1 MRLAGL
7 RSADIP
13 VRLSAKREQLW
24 AMKTFVGKLSGF
36 CPLADRMSAL
46 HLFAAAWRNGALCCT
61 SNAKPPTPRWRIA
74 QIERNPYHQSV
85 ERVSPA
91 FLIDTNSVNQIPK
104 HGERRSMRINS
115 NFAKVVMLATALL
128 MMSFTVSSAKTNVD
142 YKFKVHNNAKL
153 AIKKIQVSEDG
164 KKWGYFDIGD
174 GIAAGATDE
183 LVWDKST
190 DEGNCEWYFKAV
202 WSDGEESDAAKFDFC
217 EKALV
222 IEFTK

>member
-1 MRLAGL
+1 
-7 RSADIP
+7 
-13 VRLSAKREQLW
+13 
-24 AMKTFVGKLSGF
+24 
-36 CPLADRMSAL
+36 
-46 HLFAAAWRNGALCCT
+46 
-61 SNAKPPTPRWRIA
+61 
-74 QIERNPYHQSV
+74 
-85 ERVSPA
+85 
-91 FLIDTNSVNQIPK
+91 
-104 HGERRSMRINS
+104 MRINS

-128 MMSFTVSSAKTNVD
+128 MMSFTVSSANTNPD

-153 AIKKIQVSEDG
+153 TIKKIQVSEDG
-164 KKWGYFDIGD
+164 KKWGYFDIGS

-217 EKALV
+217 EKGLV